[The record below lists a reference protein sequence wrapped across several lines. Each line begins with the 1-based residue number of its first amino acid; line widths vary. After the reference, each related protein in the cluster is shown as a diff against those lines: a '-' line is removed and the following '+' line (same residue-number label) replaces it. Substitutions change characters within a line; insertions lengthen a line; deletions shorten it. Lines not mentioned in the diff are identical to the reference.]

1 MKKGIFITL
10 ISVQLA
16 CFSQSLPTKFVATDQ
31 PSAPDYS
38 LEKNWSALPFHPDK
52 ADAIPKAE
60 KWVSDSLKDVD
71 VFYIYPTLYSK
82 GKTWCADVND
92 KKLNK
97 RLDKLPV
104 QFQASPFNQVARVY
118 APRYRQGIIKCFY
131 DNTGTGEEALNFAY
145 GDVKRAFEYY
155 MEHYNHGR
163 PVIIASHSQGT
174 RHARQLLKDYFDT
187 PEMKKKLV
195 CAYIIGYRIFPE
207 WYSVLTPCK
216 EATETN
222 CYITWA
228 SFKRGYVPEQGSL
241 LVGKTCVNPISWTID
256 TIPASTSGGMLLS
269 VKAKKRFKS
278 TAEIHNDYLWV
289 KTNTPFVQTWKVL
302 HLMDYNLYWMD
313 IRKNVALRVAEYM
326 KKK

>member
-1 MKKGIFITL
+1 
-10 ISVQLA
+10 
-16 CFSQSLPTKFVATDQ
+16 
-31 PSAPDYS
+31 
-38 LEKNWSALPFHPDK
+38 
-52 ADAIPKAE
+52 
-60 KWVSDSLKDVD
+60 
-71 VFYIYPTLYSK
+71 
-82 GKTWCADVND
+82 
-92 KKLNK
+92 
-97 RLDKLPV
+97 
-104 QFQASPFNQVARVY
+104 
-118 APRYRQGIIKCFY
+118 
-131 DNTGTGEEALNFAY
+131 
-145 GDVKRAFEYY
+145 
-155 MEHYNHGR
+155 
-163 PVIIASHSQGT
+163 
-174 RHARQLLKDYFDT
+174 LKDYFDT

-195 CAYIIGYRIFPE
+195 CAYIVGYGIFPE

-278 TAEIHNDYLWV
+278 TAQIHNNYLWV
-289 KTNTPFVQTWKVL
+289 KTNAPFVQTWKVL

-313 IRKNVALRVAEYM
+313 IRKNVALRVAEYL

>member
-1 MKKGIFITL
+1 MKKGILITL
-10 ISVQLA
+10 LSIRLA
-16 CFSQSLPTKFVATDQ
+16 CFSQTLPAKFVAADQ
-31 PSAPDYS
+31 PPAPDYS
-38 LEKNWSALPFHPDK
+38 LTKHWSALPFHNDK
-52 ADAIPKAE
+52 ADVIPKSE
-60 KWVSDSLKDVD
+60 NWVSDSLKEVD

-92 KKLNK
+92 QKLNK

-131 DNTGTGEEALNFAY
+131 DTTGTGEEALNFAY
-145 GDVKRAFEYY
+145 ADVKRAFEYY
-155 MEHYNHGR
+155 MAHYNNGR

-187 PEMKKKLV
+187 PKMKQQLV
-195 CAYIIGYRIFPE
+195 CAYIIGFGVFPE
-207 WYSVLTPCK
+207 WYSVLTPCNQS
-216 EATETN
+216 AETN

-228 SFKRGYVPEQGSL
+228 SFKRGYVPEKGSM
-241 LVGKTCVNPISWTID
+241 LVGKTCVNPISWTTD
-256 TIPASTSGGMLLS
+256 TLSATTSGGMLLS
-269 VKAKKRFKS
+269 VKAKKRFKT
-278 TAEIHNDYLWV
+278 TAQIHNNYLWV
-289 KTNTPFVQTWKVL
+289 KTNAPFVQTWKVL

-313 IRKNVALRVAEYM
+313 IRKNVAFRVAEYL